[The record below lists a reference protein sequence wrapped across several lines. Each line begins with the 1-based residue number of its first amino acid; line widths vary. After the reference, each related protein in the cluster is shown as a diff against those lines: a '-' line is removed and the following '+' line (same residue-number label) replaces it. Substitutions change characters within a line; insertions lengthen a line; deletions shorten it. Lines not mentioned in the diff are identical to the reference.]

1 MKDLVIGDIHFGIK
15 TNSPV
20 WLEHQVNFFEK
31 QIFPI
36 IKKNNYNFTS
46 NINKYIVL

>member
-36 IKKNNYNFTS
+36 IKKNNYDRVELS
-46 NINKYIVL
+46 IP